1 MNREQAESLLAQLLF
16 DDLEE
21 PARSQLLEYLKTDP
35 ELNEQ
40 LGDMRLTAKV
50 LRDAMQAEAQPK
62 LDEQHKADLQKQIE
76 NDRNR
81 TKIKAILTHHV
92 GNRWVAYAAMI
103 VISALLVGVF
113 LPALGVARRPTSR
126 GTSAS
131 GDYALSEYT
140 AEPHEPMQAFSM
152 PYKSESDIAYAEDQ
166 SRVQTARKKLA
177 SQNDE
182 LSFVQQIEREHASGR
197 GRVNLGSVNVED
209 LERYA
214 GRGYTYAR
222 GAETVPESSDEFFYR
237 SSASRGDLAAETE
250 EVRRRRDARL
260 SRSSTVNQTEED
272 GRGSLVGGYVLGRET
287 TGLGTRSELDM
298 LSNSD
303 YTEST
308 GKPMGGVAGG
318 YGGAFG
324 GYDIKAGTEVR
335 ALNEAPK
342 SNATPATAGEP
353 ITDYFGDKWY
363 ADESSTSRFGTV
375 NSRNFV
381 SDLEPAAEQSG
392 ADQGGLVA
400 SDLSAPTYDRWLA
413 SNYGLPG
420 SQVDTLERLPQ
431 QRVELLGET
440 PASMDAFVTGPSPS
454 TVAAA
459 RTPAPAQDNLW
470 AAGRLGVAPA
480 ASATSTTE
488 LSGEAVSLNEA
499 DRETMVQ
506 EKLRMALDLQREQNY
521 DQALDVLKE
530 AEFLKPND
538 VAANAITE
546 MVEEAR
552 IATNARDVYRR
563 RDQGIARQ
571 KDTEDASIPEGEV
584 QVLNYPADWPQ
595 ITMGRLQADVPDAAG
610 FDARVVEAVPELV
623 NKGVEKVPVNKQ
635 KVEVDIEPLDAM
647 EGVTVLGDQPMPAEE
662 APLARKPRLM
672 PVNPWVMTA
681 DDRLSTFAL
690 DVDTASY
697 SIARRY
703 IHDGFL
709 PPKYTVRME
718 EFVNNFDYNYPAGQG
733 DSEAFTVH
741 AEAGPSPFGQGTV
754 LVKIGVRGKVVGR
767 DQAKPANL
775 VFVVDTS
782 GSMDRDDRLPLV
794 RKSLVMVLD
803 QLSPQDR
810 VSIVS
815 YGTKANLLIEA
826 APASD
831 KQRILDSLENLQ
843 TGGSTNLLS
852 GVELGYEVAQ
862 RQFMTNGV
870 NRVILNSDGVANVG
884 PSESDELIDQVQT
897 LRRQGVSFTSVGFG
911 AGNYDDKIL
920 EQLANKGDGD
930 YLFVGS
936 IDEAKRLFVD
946 DLAATRPIIAYD
958 AKIQVDFDP
967 ARVRRYRL
975 IGYENRDIADKDF
988 RNDTV
993 DAGEVGSGQ
1002 SATALYEVELLG
1014 PMYATQNEPDLGTV
1028 YVRYRDPD
1036 TQQVREIESRL
1047 TNDLVTN
1054 RIPSEDERFYLAA
1067 CAARFAEV
1075 LRGSEHVQEPEAIR
1089 NLAQLEIV
1097 LDVVASRL
1105 PMDQSVQDFSDL
1117 VHRAIGLPQ
1126 AQ

>member
-35 ELNEQ
+35 ELSEQ

-50 LRDAMQAEAQPK
+50 LRDAMQEETEPR
-62 LDEQHKADLQKQIE
+62 LDAQHKAGLQKQIE

-126 GTSAS
+126 ATSAS
-131 GDYALSEYT
+131 GDFALSEYA

-166 SRVQTARKKLA
+166 SRVQTAHKKLA
-177 SQNDE
+177 RQNDE
-182 LSFVQQIEREHASGR
+182 LSFVQQQDTPLLPGSL
-197 GRVNLGSVNVED
+197 RVNSMTTEPEIT
-209 LERYA
+209 ERFA
-214 GRGYTYAR
+214 GRGYAFAR
-222 GAETVPESSDEFFYR
+222 GSETAPESSNEYFY
-237 SSASRGDLAAETE
+237 SSSSNRGDLAAETE

-260 SRSSTVNQTEED
+260 SQSGSVNQTDEA
-272 GRGSLVGGYVLGRET
+272 GRENLAGGYVLGREVA
-287 TGLGTRSELDM
+287 GLESRSELDM
-298 LSNSD
+298 LSNND
-303 YTEST
+303 FAESA

-318 YGGAFG
+318 YGGGYG
-324 GYDIKAGTEVR
+324 GYDIKAGAEFR
-335 ALNEAPK
+335 ALNDAPD
-342 SNATPATAGEP
+342 SSASPATAGEP
-353 ITDYFGDKWY
+353 VASYIGDKWY
-363 ADESSTSRFGTV
+363 ADESGTSRSSSV
-375 NSRNFV
+375 NSRGFV
-381 SDLEPAAEQSG
+381 SDLEPAAEQSSS
-392 ADQGGLVA
+392 LT
-400 SDLSAPTYDRWLA
+400 PHF
-413 SNYGLPG
+413 GLPG
-420 SQVDTLERLPQ
+420 SPADTLERLPQ
-431 QRVELLGET
+431 QRVELTDGAL
-440 PASMDAFVTGPSPS
+440 ASVDSLATGSSPS
-454 TVAAA
+454 TVASA
-459 RTPAPAQDNLW
+459 RTSTPDQDNLW
-470 AAGRLGVAPA
+470 AAGRLGVTPA
-480 ASATSTTE
+480 TSEPTSTTG
-488 LSGEAVSLNEA
+488 LSGEAVALNA
-499 DRETMVQ
+499 TDRETMVQ

-584 QVLNYPADWPQ
+584 QVLNFPADWPQ
-595 ITMGRLQADVPDAAG
+595 ITSGKLQADNADAV
-610 FDARVVEAVPELV
+610 DSYARAVQVVPERV
-623 NKGVEKVPVNKQ
+623 AKGVEKVPEKSEQ
-635 KVEVDIEPLDAM
+635 EVKADFKPVDVV
-647 EGVTVLGDQPMPAEE
+647 EGVIVLGDQPVPAEE
-662 APLARKPRLM
+662 APPARKPKLM

-697 SIARRY
+697 NIARRY

-767 DQAKPANL
+767 DQAKPASL

-794 RKSLVMVLD
+794 RKSLAMVLD

-831 KQRILDSLENLQ
+831 KQRILNSLENLQ

-862 RQFMTNGV
+862 RQFITNGV

-930 YLFVGS
+930 YMFVGS

-1075 LRGSEHVQEPEAIR
+1075 LRGSEHVQDPETIR
-1089 NLAQLEIV
+1089 NLLQLQTV

-1105 PMDQSVQDFSDL
+1105 PMDQSVQDFNDL
-1117 VHRAIGLPQ
+1117 VRRAIGLPQ